1 VLELREVVKHYPTV
15 GREPVRAVDGV
26 SITIG
31 TGEFVALYGPSGS
44 GKTTLLLVV
53 AALLQPDAGSIR
65 FQGREIS
72 ALSAREAARYRMHDV
87 GIVRQNVQLVPG
99 LSALDNA
106 ALKLAG
112 GGKRVRDAER
122 QVVPLLD
129 RLGLGDRLRHRSDQL
144 SAGERQRVLIARA
157 LSTDPRLVLADEPTG
172 SLDSHRSRHV
182 LALLEE
188 VCHERDAAL
197 LLVTHDPQAASFA
210 DTVHAL
216 NDGRLVRYEPDA
228 GMTPIVGI

>member
-1 VLELREVVKHYPTV
+1 VLELREVVKHFPTV

-26 SITIG
+26 SIDIAA
-31 TGEFVALYGPSGS
+31 GEFVALYGPSGS

-65 FQGREIS
+65 FDGREIS
-72 ALSAREAARYRMHDV
+72 SLSARAAARYRMHDV

-112 GGKRVRDAER
+112 GGKRVREAER
-122 QVVPLLD
+122 EVFPLLE
-129 RLGLGDRLRHRSDQL
+129 RLGLEDRLRNRPDEL
-144 SAGERQRVLIARA
+144 SMGERQRVLIARA
-157 LSTDPRLVLADEPTG
+157 LSTGPRLVLADEPTG
-172 SLDSHRSRHV
+172 SLDSNRSRHV
-182 LALLEE
+182 LALLQE
-188 VCHERDAAL
+188 VCHEHAAAL
-197 LLVTHDPQAASFA
+197 LLVTHDPQAAGFA

-216 NDGRLVRYEPDA
+216 HDGRLVHHEPDPE
-228 GMTPIVGI
+228 MTSPVGI